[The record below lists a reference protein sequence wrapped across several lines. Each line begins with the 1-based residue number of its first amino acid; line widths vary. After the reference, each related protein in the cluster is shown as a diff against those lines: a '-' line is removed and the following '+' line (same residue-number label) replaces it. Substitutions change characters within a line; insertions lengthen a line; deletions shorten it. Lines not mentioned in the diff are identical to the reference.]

1 MFRFFLAAV
10 VFAIL
15 LPGVRAGETVV
26 RLSLQPM
33 PAPKPLLRY
42 RLLPEVGELNPGNA
56 AQWYLRCFMEQRNFF
71 FTKDSAQQ
79 RARYQTM
86 PLDKL
91 PAKQLRHYGGKAL
104 EQADWAAR
112 LDAIDWQV
120 LERIHGDGP
129 DMRMPELGPLQV
141 LAAALQVRFRGQV
154 AGRHFD
160 EAVGT
165 AKTMFAL
172 ARHLGEYPTEAAN
185 RLGLSVAGLALG
197 TLEEMVQQ
205 PGCPN
210 LYWALADLPCPL
222 VEVRKGVQ
230 GDRTR
235 LEADLRLLRND
246 APMTEEELR
255 NVVNRVFGALGY
267 AREQAGRPPRS
278 LWTGLNARVKDLEG
292 VRAARARLIEEGCP
306 VIPTL
311 GFPPMQVVLLQE
323 KRAYEAC
330 RDERL
335 KLLAMAPWQI
345 DALPGGNQAA
355 ECGLFADLLPDVL
368 SLRRAQGRLEQRVA
382 LLLHVEA
389 LRLYAAGH
397 GGKLPEKR
405 SDIGVPLPP
414 DPFTGQPFPYRVEG
428 TRAHLQGHPPRGEE
442 QNPAFNILYEVDLH
456 P

>member
-246 APMTEEELR
+246 APMTE
-255 NVVNRVFGALGY
+255 
-267 AREQAGRPPRS
+267 
-278 LWTGLNARVKDLEG
+278 
-292 VRAARARLIEEGCP
+292 
-306 VIPTL
+306 
-311 GFPPMQVVLLQE
+311 
-323 KRAYEAC
+323 
-330 RDERL
+330 
-335 KLLAMAPWQI
+335 
-345 DALPGGNQAA
+345 
-355 ECGLFADLLPDVL
+355 
-368 SLRRAQGRLEQRVA
+368 
-382 LLLHVEA
+382 
-389 LRLYAAGH
+389 
-397 GGKLPEKR
+397 
-405 SDIGVPLPP
+405 
-414 DPFTGQPFPYRVEG
+414 
-428 TRAHLQGHPPRGEE
+428 
-442 QNPAFNILYEVDLH
+442 
-456 P
+456 